1 MSQLKVIGKQNIA
14 GYEFTGIEGGFGEG
28 KKAMLVKEVAEIHG
42 QPLKEINRRIN
53 DNIERFKNGIDIIDL
68 LGVGLSHTEIKTFG
82 FTQQAIN
89 SYIGLRNK
97 GLRSGIYLLSERGYA
112 KLLKIL
118 EDDTAWD
125 LYDQFVDGY
134 FSMRSQQIDTTQL
147 RPELQMF
154 QKLFITLAEQDLEQK
169 QLKKEITET
178 KQQVHNISEIVS
190 LNATDWRKE
199 TTNLLNKIAVKLG
212 GYDAHRNIR
221 NESYELLEHRANANL
236 NIRVTNKK
244 KKMAL
249 EGAAKSRINKVS
261 KLDIIGEEKRLLE
274 IYLAV
279 VKEMAIR
286 YQVNINEAI

>member
-1 MSQLKVIGKQNIA
+1 MNQLQIIGQQYIA
-14 GYEFTGIEGGFGEG
+14 GYQFTGIEGGFGEN
-28 KKAMLVKEVAEIHG
+28 KKAMLVKDIAVIHG
-42 QPLKEINRRIN
+42 QALKEVNRRIN
-53 DNIERFKNGIDIIDL
+53 DNRKRFKDGVDIIDL
-68 LGVGLSHTEIKTFG
+68 KVSGFEPLSFTDLGYSRQSV
-82 FTQQAIN
+82 AN
-89 SYIGLRNK
+89 SNN
-97 GLRSGIYLLSERGYA
+97 IYLLSERGYA

-134 FSMRSQQIDTTQL
+134 FNMRSQQIDTTQL

-190 LNATDWRKE
+190 LNTTDWRKE

-236 NIRVTNKK
+236 SIRVTNKK

-261 KLDIIGEEKRLLE
+261 KLDVIGEEKRLLE